1 MKIEI
6 TDKDLES
13 YRTAIKMNPYITSGI
28 YGGPNTTG
36 SYSINFDVLDGEKAS
51 YFFQTLIYDKELS
64 KYLEEKAGFRVTS
77 LNLYPAKDDT
87 NMVIDELQSLLDRL
101 KNS

>member
-6 TDKDLES
+6 TDEELEA
-13 YRTAIKMNPYITSGI
+13 YRTAIEMNEYISSGV
-28 YGGPNTTG
+28 YGGPDSTG
-36 SYSINFDVLDGEKAS
+36 SYSINFDVIDGEKAS
-51 YFFQTLIYDKELS
+51 NFFQQLIYDKELI

-77 LNLYPAKDDT
+77 LNLYQSKS
-87 NMVIDELQSLLDRL
+87 IDPIIEELQSMLDRL

>member
-51 YFFQTLIYDKELS
+51 YFFQTLIYDNELS
-64 KYLEEKAGFRVTS
+64 KYLEEKAGFRITS
-77 LNLYPAKDDT
+77 LNLYPAKNT